1 MLAVEDVRR
10 CDVVQGVMLQ
20 RWRGRVKLSAQR
32 QRVGGAVSR
41 SGADGADALCCGF
54 KGHGR
59 TLVETILFPSEEQS
73 SRWKRSH
80 NSNLLEER
88 SIASSPGRAVSLG
101 TDFWGLH
108 QQLR

>member
-20 RWRGRVKLSAQR
+20 RWRGRVKLGAQR
-32 QRVGGAVSR
+32 QRVGRAVSR
-41 SGADGADALCCGF
+41 GGADGADALCCGF
-54 KGHGR
+54 KGNGR

-80 NSNLLEER
+80 NSNLPEEKP
-88 SIASSPGRAVSLG
+88 IASSPRRAVSLG